1 MKSIGLIK
9 KVDKLGRLGI
19 PKEVRQRMDLNGK
32 VELIMT
38 KEGLIVRKYEARDRE
53 EK

>member
-1 MKSIGLIK
+1 MKAIGLIK
-9 KVDKLGRLGI
+9 EIDKLGRLAI
-19 PKEVRQRMDLNGK
+19 SKNVRERMGLNGK

-38 KEGLIVRKYEARDRE
+38 KEGLLIRKCEQ